1 MAERA
6 ACYGLMGEFAAPDA
20 LLDAAKKMRGFGY
33 ARLEAYSPYPVEGL
47 DDVLGFHDTRVRWL
61 GLSGGLFG
69 AAFAFSMQLY
79 TNYDWPID
87 VGGRPIYAVP
97 AFLVV
102 VFELTI
108 LFAVLVSV
116 FGMLALNGLPRLY
129 HPVFGARRFALAT
142 EDRFFLCVRGDD
154 PRFDAD
160 TVEGR
165 LREIGARHVQTVAP

>member
-6 ACYGLMGEFAAPDA
+6 PAYGLLGEFSSPDA
-20 LLDAAKKMRGFGY
+20 LLEAAKAMRGFGY

-61 GLSGGLFG
+61 GLIGGLVG
-69 AAFAFSMQLY
+69 AAVAFGLQFY

-87 VGGRPIYAVP
+87 VGGRPVYAVP

-108 LFAVLVSV
+108 LFAVLVPV
-116 FGMLALNGLPRLY
+116 FGMLALNGLPRLH
-129 HPVFGARRFALAT
+129 HPIFGARRFALAT
-142 EDRFFLCVRGDD
+142 EDRFFLCLRGDD

-160 TVEGR
+160 TAADQLHAV
-165 LREIGARHVQTVAP
+165 GARHVQRVAP